1 MSSTEADCLFCKIVL
16 GDIPSTP
23 VYETGLTY
31 AFRDI
36 NAQAEIHVLV
46 VPRQHYEDAAVLAS
60 EDPALLA
67 EVMLAGVEVA
77 KQEGI
82 DESGYRMV
90 FNTGPDAGRTVFHAH
105 LHVLGGEQLGLFGR
119 PYRTG

>member
-1 MSSTEADCLFCKIVL
+1 MSSSEADCLFCKIIA
-16 GDIPSTP
+16 GEIPSTA
-23 VYETGLTY
+23 VYQTETTY

-36 NAQAEIHVLV
+36 NPQAATHVLV
-46 VPRQHYEDAAVLAS
+46 VPKRHYEDAEELAAANPS
-60 EDPALLA
+60 LLA
-67 EVMLAGVEVA
+67 DVTIAGAAVA

-82 DESGYRMV
+82 DVSGYRMV

-119 PYRTG
+119 PVAGG